1 MLKAIKKWAVKR
13 SLRKSMKMRK
23 RSKGFFNF
31 NTAKTV
37 GIIFVYDLSVL
48 QAVEELRSFL
58 QAKNIQCKALA
69 YYSGKDVPSK
79 LVDNPYIRYFGKQ
92 EVNWYGKCL
101 SAEANVFINQNFDI
115 LIDFTTTNISF
126 MHQLRLLSLAKMK
139 VGRRSYP
146 DHPYDFILS
155 DGNAMPNFFVE
166 ELKHYLLTIDM
177 INNL

>member
-1 MLKAIKKWAVKR
+1 MLKAVKKWVAKR
-13 SLRKSMKMRK
+13 SLRKSMKTRK

-37 GIIFVYDLSVL
+37 GIIFVYDPAVL
-48 QAVEELRSFL
+48 QAVEELKLFL
-58 QAKNIQCKALA
+58 SAKNIQCKALA
-69 YYSGKDVPSK
+69 YYSGKEVPAI
-79 LVDNPYIRYFGKQ
+79 LVDHPYIRYFGKQ
-92 EVNWYGKCL
+92 EINWYGKCL
-101 SAEANVFINQNFDI
+101 SAEANVFLNQHFDI

-126 MHQLRLLSLAKMK
+126 MHHLPLLSMAKMK
-139 VGRRSYP
+139 VGRRAYP
-146 DHPYDFILS
+146 NHPYDFILA